1 MVYRA
6 GGPLCASFITV
17 IILNLNL
24 IYSRFRVSS
33 FYCTLH
39 TASCDYFIVMADS
52 YVPYAIGIHVGLC
65 RSNVVIT

>member
-6 GGPLCASFITV
+6 GGPPCASFITV

-52 YVPYAIGIHVGLC
+52 CAI
-65 RSNVVIT
+65 